1 MKFLQH
7 RSSRVCRDA
16 CFLSQSKNFGG
27 GRIIQMI
34 RNMCVCTYTRRTASS
49 QTARPAH
56 RRFRSAHSHTRHTRR
71 PPRVATHVGLL
82 PVLGINTQREE
93 CKRAQDNSATRFDSR
108 LSVQPAGSEY
118 TQSCQHA
125 GITLVESSHMHTS

>member
-1 MKFLQH
+1 MTGH

-56 RRFRSAHSHTRHTRR
+56 RRFRSAAHSHTRRTRR
-71 PPRVATHVGLL
+71 PPRVAATHVGLL

-118 TQSCQHA
+118 TQSCQRNMPVLE
-125 GITLVESSHMHTS
+125 ISHMHTS